1 MLMKLFICEKPSQ
14 AKDIQKHIGAT
25 VNDNGFYRSSDGKIC
40 ITWCVGHL
48 LELAEP
54 HFYDEK
60 FKKWSIDDLPILPE
74 KWVYNVAQKT
84 SKQFKVV
91 QGLVK
96 KANVIIIATD
106 PDREGEAI
114 AWSLLERFN
123 WKGETKRL
131 WFSALDDTSIKKA
144 LASLKAASETYP
156 LYLAAQAR
164 AKADW
169 LVGLNSTRLF
179 TLLGRDL
186 GYGVLSVGRVQTP
199 VLKLIVDRD
208 REIKNFIPK
217 PYFSV
222 NIQLSKTSQTFNAT
236 WIPEENIDE
245 AGRCLNESFARQIAQ
260 KLQHSRE
267 AKVIDVNTER
277 VKFSPPLAFSLSDLQ
292 KACSKKYGMSMPQVL
307 NIAQSLYETHKITT
321 YPRTDCGYLPESMFD
336 EAETIISVIMKND
349 PEMAKFMPQINLA
362 YKSRLWNDKKVTAH
376 HGIIP
381 TSKTIELSQ
390 LSADELKVY
399 DLIRRNYLAN
409 FMVHNEVDKT
419 VVNLI
424 SAEQKFQAKG
434 TVLVELG
441 WKVLFTRDNI
451 ENAEDVDDKQ
461 KLPLLSNNDICTIS
475 KVDFRSLQTK
485 PPTHFDDGSLLD
497 AMKQIAKYVENPQLK
512 KMLKE
517 TSGIGTEATRAGI
530 VETLEKRNYIERKK
544 KIILATN
551 IAYALIDSLPDV
563 LKDPGM
569 TALWEQE
576 LENIATGQ
584 QQQSEFMRKQY
595 IFINQLIQ
603 TYKGAELPKNIT
615 SPKVSKTKSY
625 DCPECQ
631 SGALIKR
638 EGKNQKG
645 KYIWFGCSRY
655 KDGCKFTCFGDKKG
669 NPVFEKTV

>member
-1 MLMKLFICEKPSQ
+1 MKLFICEKPSQ
-14 AKDIQKHIGAT
+14 AKDIRDHIGAT
-25 VNDNGFYRSSDGKIC
+25 VSDNGFYRSPNSEIC

-54 HFYDEK
+54 DAYDEK
-60 FKKWSIDDLPILPE
+60 FKKWNISDLPILPSS
-74 KWVYNVAQKT
+74 WIYNVSKKT
-84 SKQFKVV
+84 AKQYKTIEN
-91 QGLVK
+91 LVK
-96 KANVIIIATD
+96 KATIIVIATD

-131 WFSALDDTSIKKA
+131 WFSALDDSSIRKA
-144 LASLKAASETYP
+144 LANLKIASETYP

-179 TLLGRDL
+179 TLLGRNS
-186 GYGVLSVGRVQTP
+186 GFEGVLSVGRVQTP

-222 NIQLSKTSQTFNAT
+222 NIQLSKTSQIFNAT
-236 WIPEENIDE
+236 WMPEENIDE
-245 AGRCLNESFARQIAQ
+245 AGRCFSESFARQIAQ

-336 EAETIISVIMKND
+336 EAETIVSVIMKND
-349 PEMAKFMPQINLA
+349 PEMAKFMPQVNLA
-362 YKSRLWNDKKVTAH
+362 HKSRLWNDKKVTAH

-381 TSKTIELSQ
+381 TSKIIELSQ

-424 SAEQKFQAKG
+424 SAEQKFQSKG
-434 TVLVELG
+434 TVLVEQG
-441 WKVLFTRDNI
+441 WKVLFAKDNI

-461 KLPLLSNNDICTIS
+461 KLPVLSSGDTCIIS
-475 KVDFRSLQTK
+475 KVDIRSLQTK
-485 PPTHFDDGSLLD
+485 PPSHFDDASLLD
-497 AMKQIAKYVENPQLK
+497 AMKQIAKYIENPQLK

-544 KIILATN
+544 KAILATD
-551 IAYALIDSLPDV
+551 IAYALIDTLPPV

-603 TYKGAELPKNIT
+603 TYKGAELPKNT
-615 SPKVSKTKSY
+615 TKNSKAKSY
-625 DCPECQ
+625 DCPECK
-631 SGALIKR
+631 SGTLIKR

-669 NPVFEKTV
+669 NPILRSVK